1 MFFVSARY
9 AKVWKIFQPKE
20 KSCGMNI
27 GTSDKQQDGTYENS
41 KWPAIAVGHALSQVK
56 NGNIKEG
63 EQYAIIKGKVKNVP
77 YKDENGEWHERLS
90 LIVSEFA
97 PAGST
102 ESKSTSTEAPAK
114 KPVNVS
120 AANDSESDPW

>member
-9 AKVWKIFQPKE
+9 AKVWKIFPAKE
-20 KSCGMNI
+20 RSCGMSI
-27 GTSDKQQDGTYENS
+27 GTSDKQQDGKYENS
-41 KWPAIAVGHALSQVK
+41 RWPAMAVGHALEQVNK
-56 NGNIKEG
+56 GNIKEG

-77 YKDENGEWHERLS
+77 YKDDNGNWHERLS

-102 ESKSTSTEAPAK
+102 ESKSTSTKSSNK
-114 KPVNVS
+114 KPDPTPDV
-120 AANDSESDPW
+120 DTESDPW